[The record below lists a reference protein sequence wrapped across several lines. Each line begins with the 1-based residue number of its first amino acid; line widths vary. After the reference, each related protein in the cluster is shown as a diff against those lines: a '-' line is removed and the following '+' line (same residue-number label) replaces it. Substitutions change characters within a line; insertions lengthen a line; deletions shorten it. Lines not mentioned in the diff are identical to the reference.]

1 MYITIGNKE
10 RWRNLVERFVFVAN
24 VPSWTFLSSIT
35 KMEVVVRNGEKARK
49 EWQTAYSRG
58 KEKLTTLRCCVGCV
72 MHTIISNLK
81 TNLPHVS
88 ESSGIDVIVQ
98 RYVDYTGNTTV
109 IKNGQSIVWQ
119 KTEKTSEKKT

>member
-1 MYITIGNKE
+1 M
-10 RWRNLVERFVFVAN
+10 FVAN

-58 KEKLTTLRCCVGCV
+58 KEKLTTLRCCVDCV

-81 TNLPHVS
+81 TNLLHVS
-88 ESSGIDVIVQ
+88 ESNGIDVIVQ
-98 RYVDYTGNTTV
+98 RYVDYTGNTT
-109 IKNGQSIVWQ
+109 IKRNGEEITWQ
-119 KTEKTSEKKT
+119 RTEKISEKKT